1 MNKRFLLLALI
12 FSVSLTAA
20 TICVAFPKPA
30 IVQELEDW
38 TVDVRFD
45 QPRQITVDLVGK
57 GPQRFWYTIVT
68 LTNNTGSDVPFY
80 PECDLVTD
88 TFSVVVSGKAID
100 NAVFEAIKLQQ
111 QGSYPFLESLD
122 FVDHRILQG
131 QDNSKDIAIIW
142 QDFDPNAKNIS
153 LFISGLSNEAVEID
167 HPVKVDA
174 AGNPEKVRL
183 RKTLELDYAIAGDA
197 RLRATAKLAF
207 TKRTWV
213 MR

>member
-1 MNKRFLLLALI
+1 MNKRYVLLACV
-12 FSVSLTAA
+12 FAVSVTAA

-30 IVQELEDW
+30 IVQNIDDW
-38 TVDVRFD
+38 TVEVKFD

-57 GPQRFWYTIVT
+57 GSQRYWYTIIT
-68 LTNNTGSDVPFY
+68 LTNNTGEAVPFY

-88 TFSVVVSGKAID
+88 TFSVVVSGATIPK
-100 NAVFEAIKLQQ
+100 AVFDQIRLQQ

-131 QDNSKDIAIIW
+131 ADNSKDIAIIW
-142 QDFDPNAKNIS
+142 RDFDPNAKNIS

-167 HPVKVDA
+167 HPIKTDEN
-174 AGNPEKVRL
+174 GNPTKVRL
-183 RKTLELDYAIAGDA
+183 RKTLELDYAIAGDPI
-197 RLRATAKLAF
+197 LRATAKLAY
-207 TKRTWV
+207 KNKTWV